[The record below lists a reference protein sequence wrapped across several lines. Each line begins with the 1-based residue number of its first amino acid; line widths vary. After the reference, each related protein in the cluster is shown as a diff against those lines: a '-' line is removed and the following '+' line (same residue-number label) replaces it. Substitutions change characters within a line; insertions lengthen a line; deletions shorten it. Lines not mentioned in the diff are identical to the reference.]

1 MHVCVGNPVKEALW
15 YIMSNPCK
23 NNSYSIFFNA
33 VTQFVNLFS
42 GSCHLCVAL
51 FAFWIIF
58 VGCFACC
65 LVPPLKYNKC
75 SHHLLL
81 HQTIY
86 CLHFQTLRHVNI
98 CDRFRKIKNTP
109 TKGWVCRPWNTSQGL
124 KSFEVPGLVL
134 TVRLKCQGGVFP
146 LFCSVTQQQ
155 LRAQWMTWIAAIKAR
170 KHHRCDGTCS
180 SDTHNGNKTEK
191 DKIETTKWR

>member
-1 MHVCVGNPVKEALW
+1 MLW
-15 YIMSNPCK
+15 HNLLTS
-23 NNSYSIFFNA
+23 FLGL
-33 VTQFVNLFS
+33 VTFV
-42 GSCHLCVAL
+42 
-51 FAFWIIF
+51 
-58 VGCFACC
+58 
-65 LVPPLKYNKC
+65 
-75 SHHLLL
+75 L
-81 HQTIY
+81 HY
-86 CLHFQTLRHVNI
+86 LHFESSLWGVLHFAWFHHWNTTNVAIICCFIKLFIVCISKRCHFPVHVLASLTLRHVNI

-109 TKGWVCRPWNTSQGL
+109 TKGWVCRPWNTSQEL